1 MAFAD
6 PQNISVGSTPIV
18 LPRIS
23 VGQNSS
29 VYAQPGGDLQLS
41 VSHIYGKR
49 NRRTIRLDDAKIAPD
64 VFASANLRHSMSAY
78 LVVDTPKDGYSIAE
92 AALIVNALVEYL
104 AANNDDA
111 VVRLLGGEN

>member
-6 PQNISVGSTPIV
+6 PQNVSIGATPVV
-18 LPRIS
+18 LPRVS
-23 VGQNSS
+23 TGQNSS
-29 VYAQPGGDLQLS
+29 TYAQPGGDLQLT
-41 VSHIYGKR
+41 VSHNYGKR
-49 NRRTIRLDDAKIAPD
+49 NRRTIRLDDAKVAPD
-64 VFASANLRHSMSAY
+64 VFSSANLRHSMSAY

-92 AALIVNALVEYL
+92 AAEVVNALVDYL